1 MSSGLASGAFHLQ
14 GGGEAPGR
22 SVAARDGGSY
32 RTLLEFVKWA

>member
-1 MSSGLASGAFHLQ
+1 MSSRLVSGAFHLQ

-32 RTLLEFVKWA
+32 RTLLEFVKRA